1 MRPALEAAGHVVHA
15 PSLPGMTDA
24 RTTLRDHVGAVVEAI
39 ERAGGDRV
47 VMVGHSYGGMP
58 ITGAADRVPGRIA
71 RLVYLDA
78 FVPEAGQSAF
88 DTRPDLAAALRARAI
103 DGLIP
108 AFDPWFAGVETEEQA
123 AYLRERLTTT
133 PLRVCED
140 PVELRNSGARRIP
153 RSYISCTR
161 SGFGQTAAR
170 ARAAGWDCH
179 ELATGHMAME
189 TAPAAVVAL
198 LLRIAAGDAGG
209 A

>member
-1 MRPALEAAGHVVHA
+1 MVRRGRDRGAG
-15 PSLPGMTDA
+15 
-24 RTTLRDHVGAVVEAI
+24 
-39 ERAGGDRV
+39 
-47 VMVGHSYGGMP
+47 
-58 ITGAADRVPGRIA
+58 
-71 RLVYLDA
+71 
-78 FVPEAGQSAF
+78 
-88 DTRPDLAAALRARAI
+88 
-103 DGLIP
+103 
-108 AFDPWFAGVETEEQA
+108 

-140 PVELRNSGARRIP
+140 PVQLRHAGARRIP
-153 RSYISCTR
+153 RSYIACTR

-189 TAPAAVVAL
+189 TAPAPVAAL